1 MADPTPGTEA
11 TIVPRSSGSTP
22 PADGVRPAAGARC
35 KLIVGER
42 WRVYQIDAPALN
54 GVPNAFEATQTGR
67 TEKVLISAT
76 LVTKAT
82 IARRAVWEQLST
94 QLSQDMRILKCLD
107 AYEEEGWRF
116 EVTEL
121 PPSATLR
128 EWIACHQAEDWA
140 QRQFLEQLTASL
152 SALHSLGLVHLHIR
166 PENIYLAGDGDRMDT
181 ILGGLDTAV
190 QYNHAD
196 SRTTEV
202 DPFYAPPEAVDP
214 EGRPPGIGL
223 CAWDWWSVGRVVQ
236 EMILGRH
243 VMSMLFGGDVIR
255 APSDGLR
262 ERAKSL
268 LLEIDPP
275 GMRAGAVESMP
286 EQPLPMKAML
296 RGLLTSARD
305 ARWGGDAIRLWLAKE
320 SVANHY
326 DLARNARFFTWKG
339 RGRTLLEAA
348 QYFRAEEHW
357 EEGEQ
362 NIFEPDNPETLAN
375 FLAAT
380 AAHAADWKKLQDIL
394 ARVSSPA
401 WAEIPEPA
409 RRSVAAA
416 LSWLSFGP
424 QPGALLIKGRRVDVG
439 GLLELLGSSLDN
451 GNFEIIKALLSEP
464 FLKLIAPLDATS
476 AETLRQLAAVGG
488 ETLRRLIQRGWVEAS
503 DRGSQAYVLKLSL
516 ESEPAL
522 RKKADRM
529 RSAFAT
535 CQEPELAGILAE
547 KSSSAQ
553 SQIILI
559 VTGENPRRFGYVT
572 RAEHARQQV
581 TRLRARARELRVALF
596 WLHLQAKLM
605 SGRPWSGAL
614 RTFVIFWLGL
624 VSFGVVVA
632 RDVPATT
639 VMVVVV
645 LALRWA
651 LGWRIRKMVA
661 QGGLTCSPRWTWR
674 DGPERCLAEARLVQ
688 PDAAV
693 LSVDVLAGQL
703 AETEAA
709 IVAIAVDE
717 KKTAPTSEPGPVL
730 GGLWP
735 VFALAALVC
744 FAGSVNLLKNL
755 GQRVG
760 LQALTVAWA
769 SPRQPDSSVA
779 SERFEADSPE
789 QIEAMLKTLPGLSP
803 AMAEKVRR
811 GEYEIVQE
819 AFGCTLNGPIR
830 EWNKSP
836 PAVIP
841 PLPVESRAPASA
853 AQRAYALVSGELLVR
868 PYGRKGVTALFVVR
882 VPTTT
887 GFGLMMYN
895 ARARKLVDNQAL
907 TLRGG
912 LPENTWYRFER
923 YNVIFMGTPA
933 QLATGRENILSQR

>member
-1 MADPTPGTEA
+1 
-11 TIVPRSSGSTP
+11 
-22 PADGVRPAAGARC
+22 
-35 KLIVGER
+35 
-42 WRVYQIDAPALN
+42 
-54 GVPNAFEATQTGR
+54 
-67 TEKVLISAT
+67 
-76 LVTKAT
+76 
-82 IARRAVWEQLST
+82 
-94 QLSQDMRILKCLD
+94 
-107 AYEEEGWRF
+107 
-116 EVTEL
+116 
-121 PPSATLR
+121 
-128 EWIACHQAEDWA
+128 
-140 QRQFLEQLTASL
+140 
-152 SALHSLGLVHLHIR
+152 
-166 PENIYLAGDGDRMDT
+166 
-181 ILGGLDTAV
+181 
-190 QYNHAD
+190 
-196 SRTTEV
+196 
-202 DPFYAPPEAVDP
+202 
-214 EGRPPGIGL
+214 
-223 CAWDWWSVGRVVQ
+223 
-236 EMILGRH
+236 
-243 VMSMLFGGDVIR
+243 
-255 APSDGLR
+255 
-262 ERAKSL
+262 
-268 LLEIDPP
+268 
-275 GMRAGAVESMP
+275 
-286 EQPLPMKAML
+286 
-296 RGLLTSARD
+296 
-305 ARWGGDAIRLWLAKE
+305 
-320 SVANHY
+320 
-326 DLARNARFFTWKG
+326 
-339 RGRTLLEAA
+339 
-348 QYFRAEEHW
+348 
-357 EEGEQ
+357 
-362 NIFEPDNPETLAN
+362 
-375 FLAAT
+375 
-380 AAHAADWKKLQDIL
+380 
-394 ARVSSPA
+394 
-401 WAEIPEPA
+401 
-409 RRSVAAA
+409 
-416 LSWLSFGP
+416 
-424 QPGALLIKGRRVDVG
+424 
-439 GLLELLGSSLDN
+439 
-451 GNFEIIKALLSEP
+451 
-464 FLKLIAPLDATS
+464 
-476 AETLRQLAAVGG
+476 
-488 ETLRRLIQRGWVEAS
+488 
-503 DRGSQAYVLKLSL
+503 
-516 ESEPAL
+516 
-522 RKKADRM
+522 
-529 RSAFAT
+529 
-535 CQEPELAGILAE
+535 
-547 KSSSAQ
+547 
-553 SQIILI
+553 
-559 VTGENPRRFGYVT
+559 
-572 RAEHARQQV
+572 
-581 TRLRARARELRVALF
+581 
-596 WLHLQAKLM
+596 
-605 SGRPWSGAL
+605 
-614 RTFVIFWLGL
+614 
-624 VSFGVVVA
+624 
-632 RDVPATT
+632 
-639 VMVVVV
+639 
-645 LALRWA
+645 
-651 LGWRIRKMVA
+651 MVA